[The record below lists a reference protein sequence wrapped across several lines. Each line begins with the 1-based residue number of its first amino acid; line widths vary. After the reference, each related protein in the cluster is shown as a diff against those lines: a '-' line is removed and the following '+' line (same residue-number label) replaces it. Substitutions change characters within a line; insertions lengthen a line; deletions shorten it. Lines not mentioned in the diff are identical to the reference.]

1 MNKFCLIKYKYK
13 KNISIKKIWIN
24 CEILFENWYKKF
36 YKYHYYQLLLV
47 SFSFINIYFDINF
60 MYITLYVHYVYKI

>member
-24 CEILFENWYKKF
+24 CEILFEN
-36 YKYHYYQLLLV
+36 
-47 SFSFINIYFDINF
+47 
-60 MYITLYVHYVYKI
+60 YKI